1 MKRDESSLTEQNAT
15 LAHAL
20 DLWADWMRNDFA
32 ELRPLWYPAESMVV
46 EVRQSVTESSS
57 NDDDNN
63 INHRIA
69 LEVNNCI
76 INLTPAQRAAI
87 ERSLGLCSVVR
98 IWDYEQQLLDAQG
111 RIWRHLLSRGCM

>member
-1 MKRDESSLTEQNAT
+1 MKRESVNIEPNAA

-69 LEVNNCI
+69 LEVNNGVQ
-76 INLTPAQRAAI
+76 NLTPAQRVAI
-87 ERSLGLCSVVR
+87 ERSLGLCAVAR
-98 IWDYEQQLLDAQG
+98 IRDYDQQLADAQG
-111 RIWRHLLSRGCM
+111 MIWRHLLARGCM